1 MYALILIV
9 SFLLYTVCVTGISRW
24 MRMSMVIPHHMNH
37 MHHHNLRCV
46 KGWISQWNGYRWD
59 CCPSGERSIL
69 VSLGETINMIE
80 TPFHG
85 LEKDAYDT
93 TNHLTVC
100 KYGTTSGVFCL
111 VSSQCESHRCTMST
125 CE

>member
-1 MYALILIV
+1 MHLVLFLTV
-9 SFLLYTVCVTGISRW
+9 SFLLYTVCVTGLSRW
-24 MRMSMVIPHHMNH
+24 ITTSFVIHTPTNRTC
-37 MHHHNLRCV
+37 L

-59 CCPSGERSIL
+59 CCPSGERITL
-69 VSLGETINMIE
+69 VSQIERMHPLE

-85 LEKDAYDT
+85 LDKDAYDT

-100 KYGTTSGVFCL
+100 KYGSTSGVFCL
-111 VSSQCESHRCTMST
+111 VSSQCESKQCRMSK